1 MEKVESV
8 LKSNHQ
14 RHEIFHQFCVEDIIE
29 TCAYNIQF
37 KEIVTDIYNKVS
49 EPKQQNFVDYVKNYN
64 TTLTKRFWEI
74 IEDVGK
80 QAIYENLNIVLNNR
94 RRRQKSQPI
103 QHVSVESV
111 TSTYSTNSL
120 QWQFSSDSLYEG
132 CDQFE
137 FESDIENELENKPIS

>member
-37 KEIVTDIYNKVS
+37 KEIVTEIYNKVS
-49 EPKQQNFVDYVKNYN
+49 EPKQQNFVNYVKNYN
-64 TTLTKRFWEI
+64 TTLTERFWGI

-80 QAIYENLNIVLNNR
+80 QAIYENLNIVLNNGR
-94 RRRQKSQPI
+94 RRRQKCQPI
-103 QHVSVESV
+103 AHI
-111 TSTYSTNSL
+111 STDSMKSTNSL
-120 QWQFSSDSLYEG
+120 EWQFSVDNLCEG
-132 CDQFE
+132 VNPFDD
-137 FESDIENELENKPIS
+137 ESDEDIEKEI

>member
-29 TCAYNIQF
+29 TSVYNIQF
-37 KEIVTDIYNKVS
+37 KEIVTEIYNKVS

-64 TTLTKRFWEI
+64 TTLTERFWEI

-80 QAIYENLNIVLNNR
+80 QAIYENLNIVLTTDAEDRRVNR
-94 RRRQKSQPI
+94 SAHIRES
-103 QHVSVESV
+103 SV
-111 TSTYSTNSL
+111 TSTHSTNSL
-120 QWQFSSDSLYEG
+120 QWQFSSDNLFDGVY
-132 CDQFE
+132 
-137 FESDIENELENKPIS
+137 IINP

>member
-37 KEIVTDIYNKVS
+37 KEIVTEIYNNVS
-49 EPKQQNFVDYVKNYN
+49 EPKQQNFVNYVKNYN
-64 TTLTKRFWEI
+64 TTLTERFWKI

-80 QAIYENLNIVLNNR
+80 QAIYENLNIVLNNGR

-111 TSTYSTNSL
+111 TSTHSTNSL
-120 QWQFSSDSLYEG
+120 QWQFSSDSLYG
-132 CDQFE
+132 GFDPFE
-137 FESDIENELENKPIS
+137 CSLENDEK